1 MFVLGKWPKVTFGGS
16 LQRRP
21 KRLGAEAL
29 PAALRGRGGVVGAHG
44 ESPWWTPC
52 WRWGQIPWKTFGKMM
67 KKWWNDGNIDEHM
80 MKSDIVDIWKN
91 DENMWILPATMVI

>member
-1 MFVLGKWPKVTFGGS
+1 
-16 LQRRP
+16 
-21 KRLGAEAL
+21 
-29 PAALRGRGGVVGAHG
+29 
-44 ESPWWTPC
+44 
-52 WRWGQIPWKTFGKMM
+52 MM